1 MTDFGL
7 FVELEEGIEG
17 LVHVS
22 EISKEKIK
30 SPVGQY
36 KTGDQITAKVINISP
51 KDRKIGL
58 SIKKVQEQEER
69 TNYED
74 YVDNAKAATSNL
86 GELLK
91 EEMEARAT
99 SALPVEKVSQAVA
112 LNHPVKV
119 LTRLMR
125 SGHKTG

>member
-1 MTDFGL
+1 MFRK
-7 FVELEEGIEG
+7 
-17 LVHVS
+17 S
-22 EISKEKIK
+22 ARKKSK

-36 KTGDQITAKVINISP
+36 KTGDKVTAKVINISP

-69 TNYED
+69 SNYED

-91 EEMEARAT
+91 EELEARANT
-99 SALPVEKVSQAVA
+99 APA
-112 LNHPVKV
+112 
-119 LTRLMR
+119 
-125 SGHKTG
+125 G

>member
-1 MTDFGL
+1 
-7 FVELEEGIEG
+7 
-17 LVHVS
+17 
-22 EISKEKIK
+22 
-30 SPVGQY
+30 
-36 KTGDQITAKVINISP
+36 VINISP

-91 EEMEARAT
+91 EGLEARAT
-99 SALPVEKVSQAVA
+99 STLPSEKS
-112 LNHPVKV
+112 
-119 LTRLMR
+119 
-125 SGHKTG
+125 